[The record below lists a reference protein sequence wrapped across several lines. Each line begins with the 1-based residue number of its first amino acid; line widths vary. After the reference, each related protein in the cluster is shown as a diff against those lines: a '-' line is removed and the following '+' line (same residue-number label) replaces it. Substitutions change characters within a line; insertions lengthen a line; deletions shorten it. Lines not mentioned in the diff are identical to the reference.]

1 MGPGRALGER
11 SRSATAA
18 RGHARLRSVLVA
30 AQLAL
35 ALALLSAA
43 GVLMVSL
50 HRLQGV
56 NVGFRTERVLTFEV
70 SLPEARYDGKRRA
83 AFHEELARRLE
94 GIPGVTQAGG
104 TSHLPAIGTRHAW
117 PVRVDSGP
125 LAGTVPKIHTG
136 GTDQQ
141 AENRVVSGNVFA
153 ALGIPALAGRTF
165 DARDDA
171 GAPSR
176 AVVSADFAR
185 QAFPGLALDDV
196 VGQQITIFS
205 QRSSIIGV
213 VGDVALD
220 AHGAPGATVY
230 RAHSQNADWMNWGL
244 KQVVATELPSERMLK
259 AVRAEVAVLDPEL
272 VVYRAAPMLDV
283 VRRGSSRERFAAVL
297 MASFA
302 SASLLLA
309 ALGLY
314 GVLAHT
320 VRERTREIGIRMA
333 LGATAA
339 RVRGLV
345 LRQAAGVV
353 AIGLIAGVGGAL
365 AIGQGLSSLVF
376 ETNPHDPWILLAT
389 ALALAFVALASAW
402 LPAWRASRVEPRI
415 AMQEE

>member
-1 MGPGRALGER
+1 
-11 SRSATAA
+11 
-18 RGHARLRSVLVA
+18 
-30 AQLAL
+30 
-35 ALALLSAA
+35 
-43 GVLMVSL
+43 
-50 HRLQGV
+50 
-56 NVGFRTERVLTFEV
+56 
-70 SLPEARYDGKRRA
+70 
-83 AFHEELARRLE
+83 
-94 GIPGVTQAGG
+94 
-104 TSHLPAIGTRHAW
+104 
-117 PVRVDSGP
+117 
-125 LAGTVPKIHTG
+125 
-136 GTDQQ
+136 
-141 AENRVVSGNVFA
+141 
-153 ALGIPALAGRTF
+153 
-165 DARDDA
+165 
-171 GAPSR
+171 
-176 AVVSADFAR
+176 
-185 QAFPGLALDDV
+185 
-196 VGQQITIFS
+196 
-205 QRSSIIGV
+205 
-213 VGDVALD
+213 
-220 AHGAPGATVY
+220 
-230 RAHSQNADWMNWGL
+230 
-244 KQVVATELPSERMLK
+244 MLK